1 MIKKIIKSII
11 ILSIISFTIYKYNY
25 KINTNHFIIINNQ
38 ITSNKP
44 NTTNINIETLKRKYN
59 NDDIVGYLE
68 IPNVLSTI
76 LLQTNNNY
84 YYLNH
89 DNYKKENK
97 KGAIFLDYR
106 VNIGD
111 NKLLIYGHSGEEK
124 NLPFLV
130 LNNYKNKLFYEK
142 HNKIYLYTNDKIYT
156 YKIFSSYVEF
166 NDFDYVNLNNFNGLS
181 WKQHLEKLK
190 NKSSFNTDI
199 NISEDSKIIILQ
211 TCNINNKKHNGYQL
225 VIGILKNINN
235 L

>member
-76 LLQTNNNY
+76 LLQTNNNN

-106 VNIGD
+106 VNIRD
-111 NKLLIYGHSGEEK
+111 NKLIVYGHSGEEK
-124 NLPFLV
+124 DLPFLA
-130 LNNYKNKLFYEK
+130 LNNYQNENFYKK
-142 HNKIYLYTNDKIYT
+142 HNKIYLYTNDNIYT
-156 YKIFSSYVEF
+156 YKIFSSYIEN
-166 NDFDYVNLNNFNGLS
+166 NDFDYVNLKNFNGLS
-181 WKQHLEKLK
+181 WKQHLNKLK
-190 NKSSFNTDI
+190 NKSKYDTDT
-199 NISEDSKIIILQ
+199 NISNDSKIIILQ
-211 TCNINNKKHNGYQL
+211 TCSTNKKEKNNYQL
-225 VIGILKNINN
+225 VIGVLINN
-235 L
+235 

>member
-25 KINTNHFIIINNQ
+25 KINTNHFIIINNP

-106 VNIGD
+106 VNIRD
-111 NKLLIYGHSGEEK
+111 NKLIVYGHSGEEK
-124 NLPFLV
+124 DLPFLA
-130 LNNYKNKLFYEK
+130 LNNYQNENFYKK
-142 HNKIYLYTNDKIYT
+142 HNKIYLYTNDNIYT
-156 YKIFSSYVEF
+156 YKIFSSYIEN
-166 NDFDYVNLNNFNGLS
+166 NDFDYVNLKNFNGLS
-181 WKQHLEKLK
+181 WKQHLNKLK
-190 NKSSFNTDI
+190 NKSKYDTDT
-199 NISEDSKIIILQ
+199 NISNDSKIIILQ
-211 TCNINNKKHNGYQL
+211 TCSTNKKEKNNYQL
-225 VIGILKNINN
+225 VIGVLINN
-235 L
+235 

>member
-11 ILSIISFTIYKYNY
+11 ILSIISLTIYKYNY
-25 KINTNHFIIINNQ
+25 KTNTNHLIITNNP
-38 ITSNKP
+38 ITSDKTN
-44 NTTNINIETLKRKYN
+44 NNINIENLKRKYN

-106 VNIGD
+106 VNIKD
-111 NKLLIYGHSGEEK
+111 NKLIVYGHSGEEK
-124 NLPFLV
+124 DLPFLA
-130 LNNYKNKLFYEK
+130 LNNYQNENFYKK

-156 YKIFSSYVEF
+156 YKIFSSYIEN
-166 NDFDYVNLNNFNGLS
+166 NDFDYVNLKSFNGLS
-181 WKQHLEKLK
+181 WKQHLNKLK
-190 NKSSFNTDI
+190 SKSKYDTDTK
-199 NISEDSKIIILQ
+199 ISDDSKIIILQ